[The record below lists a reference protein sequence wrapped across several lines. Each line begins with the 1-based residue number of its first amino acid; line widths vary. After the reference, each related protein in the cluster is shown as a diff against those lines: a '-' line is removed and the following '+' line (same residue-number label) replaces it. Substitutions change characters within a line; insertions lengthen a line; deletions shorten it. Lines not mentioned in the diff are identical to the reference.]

1 MTDKIRLYGDNGE
14 CFGEID
20 RETLVREWDSLKAYP
35 GIFSPYGVASDRNA
49 DDQPRPVVKQPHLKI
64 V

>member
-1 MTDKIRLYGDNGE
+1 MSDKIRLYGDNSE

-20 RETLVREWDSLKAYP
+20 RETLTREWEYLKAFP
-35 GIFSPYGVASDRNA
+35 GIFSPYGAASAKNTDE
-49 DDQPRPVVKQPHLKI
+49 QSRPAVKRPHLKI